1 MSFTIYPPHYIT
13 LQCALSRI
21 LILCQLPKTCFF
33 FCPSV
38 TLSVMKTLSYWS
50 NALAKWWPLGL
61 RSLKRLRKVTENVN
75 LIIFWMFSWF
85 AYDLPDCAVQRFKM
99 AFRYLCTLPEKATL
113 IPLIEKKANAR
124 AFCFWKKIKGQ
135 INSWIEIW
143 WYYSTFR
150 QWEDC
155 CVRGWL
161 LGSLDGQSCFP
172 QPFPLTYY
180 IQCNKNLLSYAL
192 LDFDLLVDWL

>member
-1 MSFTIYPPHYIT
+1 MFYHLSAT
-13 LQCALSRI
+13 LYNVTVRFKSN

-33 FCPSV
+33 
-38 TLSVMKTLSYWS
+38 LSVCNVICDENIELLEQC
-50 NALAKWWPLGL
+50 LAKWWPLGL
-61 RSLKRLRKVTENVN
+61 RSPKMLRKVTENVN
-75 LIIFWMFSWF
+75 FIIFWMFSWF

-99 AFRYLCTLPEKATL
+99 AFRYLCALPEKATL
-113 IPLIEKKANAR
+113 IPLIKKANAR
-124 AFCFWKKIKGQ
+124 AFCFWKKSKGQ